1 MFFVLIVYLRIHT
14 ALSGGVP
21 WAGGGSRSR
30 EKVLSKEPSHD
41 SARNTLMKVLDEME
55 NSNTDRY

>member
-14 ALSGGVP
+14 ALSGGDL
-21 WAGGGSRSR
+21 WAGGSRSR
-30 EKVLSKEPSHD
+30 EKVLSKEPSRD

>member
-1 MFFVLIVYLRIHT
+1 MGRGEP
-14 ALSGGVP
+14 LSRKGFIQ
-21 WAGGGSRSR
+21 
-30 EKVLSKEPSHD
+30 EPSHD